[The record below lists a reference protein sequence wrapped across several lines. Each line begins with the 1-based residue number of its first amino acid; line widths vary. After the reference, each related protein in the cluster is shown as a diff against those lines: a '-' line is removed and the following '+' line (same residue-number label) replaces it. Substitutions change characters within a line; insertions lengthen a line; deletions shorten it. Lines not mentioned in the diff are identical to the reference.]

1 MILLDNNLHKY
12 DIIIMKIADIFTLIR
27 IILAPVFL
35 IIYFVPEWFGFGNV
49 LSVWILLPLIIF
61 AEFTDFLDGYFAR
74 KTNQVSD
81 FGKLFD
87 PFADVFLHLTVFF
100 CYTISGYIS
109 PLVILLFAYREFG
122 MLFVR
127 LLAAKKGVAIG
138 ARKGGKFKTVL
149 YVVAGFFSLF
159 LECAKRLG
167 FTLPENLVYVGYI
180 FYIAGL
186 IASYVSFIDYLV
198 NFIPVIKDE
207 KK

>member
-1 MILLDNNLHKY
+1 
-12 DIIIMKIADIFTLIR
+12 MKIADIFTLIR
-27 IILAPVFL
+27 IVLAPVFL
-35 IIYFVPEWFGFGNV
+35 IVYFVPEWFGFGNV

-87 PFADVFLHLTVFF
+87 PFADVVLHLTVFF
-100 CYTISGYIS
+100 CYTLSGYIS
-109 PLVILLFAYREFG
+109 PFIMLLFAYREFG

-167 FTLPENLVYVGYI
+167 FSLPENLMYIGYI
-180 FYIAGL
+180 FYIMGL
-186 IASYVSFIDYLV
+186 IASYISFIDYLV
-198 NFIPVIKDE
+198 NFIPVIKKE
-207 KK
+207 K

>member
-1 MILLDNNLHKY
+1 
-12 DIIIMKIADIFTLIR
+12 MKIADIFTLIR
-27 IILAPVFL
+27 IVLAPVFL
-35 IIYFVPEWFGFGNV
+35 IIYFIPEWFGFGSV

-74 KTNQVSD
+74 KTNQVSN

-87 PFADVFLHLTVFF
+87 PFADVILHLTVFF
-100 CYTISGYIS
+100 CYTISGYVS
-109 PLVILLFAYREFG
+109 PFIMLLFAYREFG

-127 LLAAKKGVAIG
+127 LLAAQKGVAIG

-167 FTLPENLVYVGYI
+167 YSLPENLMYIGYI
-180 FYIAGL
+180 FYIMGL

-198 NFIPVIKDE
+198 NFIPVIKKDN
-207 KK
+207 

>member
-1 MILLDNNLHKY
+1 
-12 DIIIMKIADIFTLIR
+12 MKIADIFTLIR
-27 IILAPVFL
+27 IVLAPVFL
-35 IIYFVPEWFGFGNV
+35 IIYFVPEWFGFGSV

-74 KTNQVSD
+74 KTNQVSN

-87 PFADVFLHLTVFF
+87 PFADVILHLTVFF
-100 CYTISGYIS
+100 CYTISGYVS
-109 PLVILLFAYREFG
+109 PFIMLLFAYREFG

-127 LLAAKKGVAIG
+127 LLAAQKGVAIG

-167 FTLPENLVYVGYI
+167 YSLPENLMYIGYI
-180 FYIAGL
+180 FYIMGL

-198 NFIPVIKDE
+198 NFIPVIKKDN
-207 KK
+207 

>member
-1 MILLDNNLHKY
+1 
-12 DIIIMKIADIFTLIR
+12 MKIADIFTLIR
-27 IILAPVFL
+27 IVLAPVFL
-35 IIYFVPEWFGFGNV
+35 IIYFIPEWFGVGNV

-109 PLVILLFAYREFG
+109 PFIMLLFAYREFG

-167 FTLPENLVYVGYI
+167 YSLPENLMYIGYI
-180 FYIAGL
+180 FYIMGL

-198 NFIPVIKDE
+198 NFIPVIKKDN
-207 KK
+207 

>member
-1 MILLDNNLHKY
+1 
-12 DIIIMKIADIFTLIR
+12 MKIADIFTLIR

-35 IIYFVPEWFGFGNV
+35 IVYFVPEWFGFGTV

-109 PLVILLFAYREFG
+109 PFIMLLFAYREFG

-127 LLAAKKGVAIG
+127 LLAAQKGVAIG

-167 FTLPENLVYVGYI
+167 YSLPENLMYIGYI
-180 FYIAGL
+180 FYIMGL

-198 NFIPVIKDE
+198 NFIPVIKKDN
-207 KK
+207 

>member
-1 MILLDNNLHKY
+1 
-12 DIIIMKIADIFTLIR
+12 MKIADIFTLIR
-27 IILAPVFL
+27 IVLAPVFL
-35 IIYFVPEWFGFGNV
+35 IVYFIPEWFGFGNV

-100 CYTISGYIS
+100 CYTLSGYIS
-109 PLVILLFAYREFG
+109 PFIMLLFAYREFG

-167 FTLPENLVYVGYI
+167 FSLPENLMYIGYI
-180 FYIAGL
+180 FYIMGL

-198 NFIPVIKDE
+198 NFIPVIKKE
-207 KK
+207 N

>member
-1 MILLDNNLHKY
+1 
-12 DIIIMKIADIFTLIR
+12 MKIADIFTLIR
-27 IILAPVFL
+27 IVLAPVFL
-35 IIYFVPEWFGFGNV
+35 IIYFIPEWFGFGNV
-49 LSVWILLPLIIF
+49 ISVWILLPLIIF

-109 PLVILLFAYREFG
+109 PFIMLLFAYREFG

-167 FTLPENLVYVGYI
+167 FNLPENLMYIGYI
-180 FYIAGL
+180 FYIMGL
-186 IASYVSFIDYLV
+186 IASYVSFVDYLV
-198 NFIPVIKDE
+198 NFIPVIKKE
-207 KK
+207 K

>member
-1 MILLDNNLHKY
+1 
-12 DIIIMKIADIFTLIR
+12 MKIADIFTLIR
-27 IILAPVFL
+27 IVLAPVFL
-35 IIYFVPEWFGFGNV
+35 IIYFIPEWFGFGNV
-49 LSVWILLPLIIF
+49 ISVWILLPLIIF

-100 CYTISGYIS
+100 CYTISGYVS
-109 PLVILLFAYREFG
+109 PFIMLLFAYREFG

-127 LLAAKKGVAIG
+127 LLAAQKGVAIG

-167 FTLPENLVYVGYI
+167 FSLPENLMYIGYI
-180 FYIAGL
+180 FYIMGL

-198 NFIPVIKDE
+198 NFIPVIKKDN
-207 KK
+207 

>member
-1 MILLDNNLHKY
+1 
-12 DIIIMKIADIFTLIR
+12 MKIADIFTLIR
-27 IILAPVFL
+27 IVLAPVFL
-35 IIYFVPEWFGFGNV
+35 IVYFVPEWFGFGNV

-100 CYTISGYIS
+100 CYTLSGYIS
-109 PLVILLFAYREFG
+109 PFIMLLFAYREFG

-127 LLAAKKGVAIG
+127 LLTAKKGVAIG

-159 LECAKRLG
+159 LESAKRLG
-167 FTLPENLVYVGYI
+167 FSLPANLMYIGYI
-180 FYIAGL
+180 FYIMGL

-198 NFIPVIKDE
+198 NFIPVIKKE
-207 KK
+207 K

>member
-1 MILLDNNLHKY
+1 
-12 DIIIMKIADIFTLIR
+12 MKIADIFTLIR
-27 IILAPVFL
+27 IVLAPVFL
-35 IIYFVPEWFGFGNV
+35 IVYFIPEWFGFGNV

-100 CYTISGYIS
+100 CYTLSGYIS
-109 PLVILLFAYREFG
+109 PFIMLLFAYREFG

-149 YVVAGFFSLF
+149 YVIAGFFSLF

-167 FTLPENLVYVGYI
+167 FSLPEDLMYIGYI
-180 FYIAGL
+180 FYIMGL

-198 NFIPVIKDE
+198 NFIPVIKKE
-207 KK
+207 K

>member
-1 MILLDNNLHKY
+1 
-12 DIIIMKIADIFTLIR
+12 MKIADIFTLIR

-35 IIYFVPEWFGFGNV
+35 IIYFVPEWFGFGTV

-74 KTNQVSD
+74 KTNQVSN

-87 PFADVFLHLTVFF
+87 PFADVILHLTVFF
-100 CYTISGYIS
+100 CYTISGYVS
-109 PLVILLFAYREFG
+109 PFIMLLFAYREFG

-127 LLAAKKGVAIG
+127 LLAAQKGVAIG
-138 ARKGGKFKTVL
+138 ARKGGKLKTVL

-167 FTLPENLVYVGYI
+167 FTLPENLMYIGYI
-180 FYIAGL
+180 FYIMGL
-186 IASYVSFIDYLV
+186 VASYVSFIDYLV
-198 NFIPVIKDE
+198 HFIPVIKKE
-207 KK
+207 K

>member
-1 MILLDNNLHKY
+1 
-12 DIIIMKIADIFTLIR
+12 MKIADIFTLIR

-35 IIYFVPEWFGFGNV
+35 IIYFVPEWFGFGTV

-109 PLVILLFAYREFG
+109 PFIMLLFAYREFG

-127 LLAAKKGVAIG
+127 LLAAQKGVAIG

-167 FTLPENLVYVGYI
+167 YSLPENLIYIGYI
-180 FYIAGL
+180 FYIMGL

-198 NFIPVIKDE
+198 NFIPVIKKDN
-207 KK
+207 

>member
-1 MILLDNNLHKY
+1 
-12 DIIIMKIADIFTLIR
+12 MKIADIFTVLR
-27 IILAPVFL
+27 IALAPIFL
-35 IIYFVPEWFGFGNV
+35 IIYFIPEWFGVGNV
-49 LSVWILLPLIIF
+49 ASVYILLPLIIF

-74 KTNQVSD
+74 KYNQVSD

-87 PFADVFLHLTVFF
+87 PFADVVLHLTVFF

-109 PLVILLFAYREFG
+109 PFVILLFAYREFG

-149 YVVAGFFSLF
+149 YVVAGFYSLF
-159 LECAKRLG
+159 LECAKRLEIL
-167 FTLPENLVYVGYI
+167 LPQNLIYIGYI

-186 IASYVSFIDYLV
+186 IASYVSFIDYLI
-198 NFIPVIKDE
+198 NFIPVIKKE
-207 KK
+207 NN

>member
-1 MILLDNNLHKY
+1 
-12 DIIIMKIADIFTLIR
+12 MKIADIFTLIR

-35 IIYFVPEWFGFGNV
+35 IIYFVPEWFGFGTV

-109 PLVILLFAYREFG
+109 PFIMLLFAYREFG

-127 LLAAKKGVAIG
+127 LLAAQKGVAIG

-167 FTLPENLVYVGYI
+167 YSLPENLMYIGYI
-180 FYIAGL
+180 FYIMGL
-186 IASYVSFIDYLV
+186 VASYVSFIDYLV
-198 NFIPVIKDE
+198 NFIPVIKKE
-207 KK
+207 K

>member
-1 MILLDNNLHKY
+1 
-12 DIIIMKIADIFTLIR
+12 MKIADIFTLIR

-35 IIYFVPEWFGFGNV
+35 IIYFIPEWFGFGNV

-100 CYTISGYIS
+100 CYTLSGYIS
-109 PLVILLFAYREFG
+109 PFIMLLFAYREFG

-149 YVVAGFFSLF
+149 YVIAGFFSLF

-167 FTLPENLVYVGYI
+167 FSLPENLMYIGYI
-180 FYIAGL
+180 FYIMGL

-198 NFIPVIKDE
+198 NFIPVIKKDN
-207 KK
+207 

>member
-1 MILLDNNLHKY
+1 
-12 DIIIMKIADIFTLIR
+12 MKIADIFTLIR
-27 IILAPVFL
+27 IVLAPVFL
-35 IIYFVPEWFGFGNV
+35 IIYFIPEWFGFGNV

-87 PFADVFLHLTVFF
+87 PFADVVLHLTVFF
-100 CYTISGYIS
+100 CYTLSGYIS
-109 PLVILLFAYREFG
+109 PFIMLLFAYREFG

-167 FTLPENLVYVGYI
+167 FSLPENLMYIGYI
-180 FYIAGL
+180 FYIMGL
-186 IASYVSFIDYLV
+186 IASYVSFIDYLL
-198 NFIPVIKDE
+198 NFIPVIKKE
-207 KK
+207 K

>member
-1 MILLDNNLHKY
+1 
-12 DIIIMKIADIFTLIR
+12 MKIADIFTLIR

-35 IIYFVPEWFGFGNV
+35 IIYFVPEWFGFGSV
-49 LSVWILLPLIIF
+49 LSVWILLPFIIF

-109 PLVILLFAYREFG
+109 PFIMLLFAYREFG

-127 LLAAKKGVAIG
+127 LLAAQKGVAIG

-167 FTLPENLVYVGYI
+167 YSLPENLMYIGYI
-180 FYIAGL
+180 FYIMGL

-198 NFIPVIKDE
+198 NFIPVIKKDN
-207 KK
+207 

>member
-1 MILLDNNLHKY
+1 
-12 DIIIMKIADIFTLIR
+12 MKIADIFTLIR
-27 IILAPVFL
+27 IVLAPVFL
-35 IIYFVPEWFGFGNV
+35 IVYFIPEWFGFGNV

-100 CYTISGYIS
+100 CYTLSGYIS
-109 PLVILLFAYREFG
+109 PFIMLFFAYREFG

-167 FTLPENLVYVGYI
+167 YSLPENLMYIGYI
-180 FYIAGL
+180 FYIMGL

-198 NFIPVIKDE
+198 NFIPVIKKDN
-207 KK
+207 

>member
-1 MILLDNNLHKY
+1 
-12 DIIIMKIADIFTLIR
+12 MKIADIFTLIR

-35 IIYFVPEWFGFGNV
+35 IIYFVPEWFGFGTV
-49 LSVWILLPLIIF
+49 LSVWLLLPLIIF

-109 PLVILLFAYREFG
+109 PFIMLLFAYREFG

-127 LLAAKKGVAIG
+127 LLAAQKGVAIG

-167 FTLPENLVYVGYI
+167 YSLPENLMYIGYI
-180 FYIAGL
+180 FYIMGL

-198 NFIPVIKDE
+198 NFIPVIKKDN
-207 KK
+207 

>member
-1 MILLDNNLHKY
+1 
-12 DIIIMKIADIFTLIR
+12 MKIADIFTLIR
-27 IILAPVFL
+27 IVLAPVFL
-35 IIYFVPEWFGFGNV
+35 IIYFIPEWFGFGSV

-87 PFADVFLHLTVFF
+87 PFADVILHLTVFF
-100 CYTISGYIS
+100 CYTISGYVS
-109 PLVILLFAYREFG
+109 PFIMLLFAYREFG

-127 LLAAKKGVAIG
+127 LLAAQKGVAIG

-167 FTLPENLVYVGYI
+167 YSLPENLMYIGYI
-180 FYIAGL
+180 FYIMGL

-198 NFIPVIKDE
+198 NFIPVIKKE
-207 KK
+207 K

>member
-1 MILLDNNLHKY
+1 
-12 DIIIMKIADIFTLIR
+12 MKIADIFTLIR

-35 IIYFVPEWFGFGNV
+35 IIYFVPEWFGFGTV
-49 LSVWILLPLIIF
+49 LSVWLLLPLIIF

-109 PLVILLFAYREFG
+109 PFIMLLFAYREFG

-127 LLAAKKGVAIG
+127 LLAAQKGVAIG

-167 FTLPENLVYVGYI
+167 YSLPENLLYIGYI
-180 FYIAGL
+180 FYIIGL

-198 NFIPVIKDE
+198 NFIPVIKKDN
-207 KK
+207 

>member
-1 MILLDNNLHKY
+1 
-12 DIIIMKIADIFTLIR
+12 MKIADIFTLIR
-27 IILAPVFL
+27 IVLAPVFL
-35 IIYFVPEWFGFGNV
+35 IIYFIPEWFGFGNV

-100 CYTISGYIS
+100 CYTLSGYIS
-109 PLVILLFAYREFG
+109 PFIMLLFAYREFG

-149 YVVAGFFSLF
+149 YVIAGFFSLF

-167 FTLPENLVYVGYI
+167 FSLPEDLMYIGYI
-180 FYIAGL
+180 FYIMGL

-198 NFIPVIKDE
+198 NFIPVIKKE
-207 KK
+207 N